1 MIIDIVRHAESEGN
15 KLKMLQG
22 QYNSQ
27 LSQNGK
33 NQARIL
39 HDVLDFPYDV
49 VYSSSLDRAL
59 ETAKISISEKYSGQI
74 ITLDGL
80 KEMSFGK
87 LEQAFFNDFTEIQT
101 EMWAKMK
108 SEANYKEHDG
118 ESGSE
123 FYNRVISTI
132 EQIIKDAKKQNHEK
146 LLVFTHGGV
155 IRILFQ
161 FYLKLEKPIVKNT
174 QIMRFSHSNGILS
187 FQKELRTF

>member
-27 LSQNGK
+27 LSENGK
-33 NQARIL
+33 NQAKLLRGF
-39 HDVLDFPYDV
+39 LDFPYDV

-59 ETAKISISEKYSGQI
+59 ETAKISISEKHTGQI

-87 LEQAFFNDFTEIQT
+87 LEQALFNDFSEKQT

-108 SEANYKEHDG
+108 NEAYYKEHEG
-118 ESGSE
+118 ESGIE

-132 EQIIKDAKKQNHEK
+132 EQIIEDAKKQNHEK
-146 LLVFTHGGV
+146 LLLFTHGGV

-161 FYLKLEKPIVKNT
+161 FYLKLEKPFVNNT
-174 QIMRFSHSNGILS
+174 QIMRFTYSRGRLS
-187 FQKELRTF
+187 FQKQINS